1 MYAVLSMADSHI
13 SSLFE
18 IDGLYFMAY
27 VTYISG
33 IRNEINKLF
42 KCEPLFEPHSVDQ
55 TIETNTEVVSELIRM
70 TCLNGEITFVLH
82 SDGSLGPWRECR
94 HPGGSVY
101 FCRETPVSSFFII
114 CCNSFTCSRKPLPV
128 RICHA
133 PIR

>member
-1 MYAVLSMADSHI
+1 MADSRI

-27 VTYISG
+27 VIYISG

-42 KCEPLFEPHSVDQ
+42 KCEPLFKPHSVDR
-55 TIETNTEVVSELIRM
+55 TIENNTEVVSELIRM

-101 FCRETPVSSFFII
+101 FCRETPVSSFCII

-128 RICHA
+128 QICHA
-133 PIR
+133 LIR